1 MTAYPSL
8 GRYGLAIAA
17 LFVASAT
24 CAAETVVAL
33 SPAAREKALNEAA
46 DRNVAAANGEPAING
61 LRGSAGIHG
70 EVGMMIGTGG
80 ARGVF
85 G

>member
-46 DRNVAAANGEPAING
+46 DRNVAAIGEPAING
-61 LRGSAGIHG
+61 LRGNAGIHG